1 MVSIGLNSDFC
12 QECLDSNN
20 KISKR
25 AYIHYT
31 FEAKHIA
38 SLRSS
43 GSRNVCVGGGGG
55 DTKIHAAA
63 FLGRIIFLE
72 FHVMTKIWEN
82 ETNGI
87 PPNSIQFNSN
97 RSNKWIYYVNEADR
111 IG

>member
-1 MVSIGLNSDFC
+1 M
-12 QECLDSNN
+12 
-20 KISKR
+20 
-25 AYIHYT
+25 
-31 FEAKHIA
+31 HIFITHLKP
-38 SLRSS
+38 STLHLCDQTDPEM
-43 GSRNVCVGGGGG
+43 CVGG